1 MIRSYRDSDMAA
13 LREICFQTA
22 LYGQCIEPLCN
33 DREFIAEAVLGY
45 YARFER
51 ESLFVAEAD
60 GRVVGYLTGCADTK
74 RFERLFG
81 GAIVPR
87 LLSRFVG
94 HGHWHRAG
102 VWRIIAA
109 VTVLGLR
116 RYRGMRRIVAEYPAH
131 CHMDIAADAQRMG
144 LGSKLLEAFFDR
156 MNSQRVKGIHVSTPT
171 GPGKRFFAK
180 MGFVLLS
187 RHPAPT
193 LAGVS
198 PGEIWLMGIK
208 LGNHCTQANTELC
221 LKQDAH
227 GYTRIAQEAE
237 SAYIGVNPVPRT
249 LRNS

>member
-22 LYGQCIEPLCN
+22 LYGQCVEPLCH

-45 YARFER
+45 YTRFER

-74 RFERLFG
+74 RFKRLFAS
-81 GAIVPR
+81 AIVPR
-87 LLSRFVG
+87 LLVRFVG

-102 VWRIIAA
+102 VWRIIVA

-116 RYRGMRRIVAEYPAH
+116 RYRVVRRIVAEYPAH
-131 CHMDIAADAQRMG
+131 CHIDIAPDAQRAG

-156 MNSQRVKGIHVSTPT
+156 LKSDGVKGIHVSTPT

-180 MGFVLLS
+180 RGFVLLS
-187 RHPAPT
+187 RHPAPA

-198 PGEIWLMGIK
+198 PGEVWLMGRN
-208 LGNHCTQANTELC
+208 LDN
-221 LKQDAH
+221 LK
-227 GYTRIAQEAE
+227 
-237 SAYIGVNPVPRT
+237 
-249 LRNS
+249 